1 MKVNIY
7 TIYDKVACEAGH
19 IFQAKNDGVAFRCFM
34 SLIKDTPNIN
44 PTDYDVYCLGE
55 FDTEARS
62 FVPVD
67 NYGRLVIENLE
78 ENSDVPIMEDN

>member
-7 TIYDKVACEAGH
+7 TIYDKVACESGP
-19 IFQAKNDGVAFRCFM
+19 IFQAKNDTVALRCFM
-34 SLIKDTPNIN
+34 SLMKDTPSVN

-78 ENSDVPIMEDN
+78 DNSSVDIQEVE

>member
-7 TIYDKVACEAGH
+7 TIYDKVACESGP
-19 IFQAKNDGVAFRCFM
+19 IFQAKNDGVALRCFM
-34 SLIKDTPNIN
+34 SLMKETPNVV
-44 PTDYDVYCLGE
+44 PSDYDVYCLGE
-55 FDTEARS
+55 FDTDNRS

-78 ENSDVPIMEDN
+78 DNSDVDIQ

>member
-1 MKVNIY
+1 MIYNLY
-7 TIYDKVACEAGH
+7 TIYDSVAKECGPV
-19 IFQAKNDGVAFRCFM
+19 FQAKNDGVALRCFM

-55 FDTEARS
+55 FDTDSRS

-78 ENSDVPIMEDN
+78 EDSCALEVDE

>member
-7 TIYDKVACEAGH
+7 TIYDKVACESGP
-19 IFQAKNDGVAFRCFM
+19 IFQAKNDGVALRCFM
-34 SLIKDTPNIN
+34 SLIKDTPNIV

-62 FVPVD
+62 FVPEVD
-67 NYGRLVIENLE
+67 YGRLVIENLE
-78 ENSDVPIMEDN
+78 DESDVDIQ

>member
-7 TIYDKVACEAGH
+7 TIYDKVACEAGP

-34 SLIKDTPNIN
+34 SLIKDTNVASPS
-44 PTDYDVYCLGE
+44 DYDVYCLGE
-55 FDTEARS
+55 FDTESRS

-78 ENSDVPIMEDN
+78 DEE

>member
-7 TIYDKVACEAGH
+7 TIYDKVACECGP

-34 SLIKDTPNIN
+34 SLMKDTPTVS
-44 PTDYDVYCLGE
+44 PSDYDVYCLGV

-62 FVPVD
+62 FVPESD
-67 NYGRLVIENLE
+67 YGRLCIENLE
-78 ENSDVPIMEDN
+78 DDE

>member
-7 TIYDKVACEAGH
+7 TIYDKVACEAGP

-34 SLIKDTPNIN
+34 SLINETPVSN

-55 FDTEARS
+55 FDTDSRS
-62 FVPVD
+62 FVPED
-67 NYGRLVIENLE
+67 NYGKLVIKNLE
-78 ENSDVPIMEDN
+78 DDSDVDIQ